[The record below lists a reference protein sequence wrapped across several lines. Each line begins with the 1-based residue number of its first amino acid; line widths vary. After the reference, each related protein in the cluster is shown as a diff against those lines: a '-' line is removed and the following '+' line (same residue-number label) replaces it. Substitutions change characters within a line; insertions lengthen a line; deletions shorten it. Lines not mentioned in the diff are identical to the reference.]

1 MYRGIGMKKFHG
13 ILLATDWDGTLFYDG
28 DVSEENK
35 KAIEYFMDNGG
46 FFTVCSG
53 RHFGYLASQR
63 DKVRPN
69 TYSICL
75 NGAYIADTATGEVLY
90 AKACDDNI
98 FSIIDKLFT
107 DELHS
112 LIYLH
117 AEGDNEGTFYTPQ
130 EYAKEILSIKKRRY
144 YKAVLYAK
152 DDESGDKAKE
162 LSLKYSYEGYSVV
175 RSFRRGLEILS
186 LENTKGAAIKKLAS
200 HLGTQLTVAVGDYE
214 NDISML
220 READV
225 GYAVENATD
234 EVKKSAAKITVACE
248 NSAIAKV
255 IKDIELDI
263 LPRFKYQ

>member
-1 MYRGIGMKKFHG
+1 M
-13 ILLATDWDGTLFYDG
+13 
-28 DVSEENK
+28 VSPVK
-35 KAIEYFMDNGG
+35 
-46 FFTVCSG
+46 SG
-53 RHFGYLASQR
+53 KPPGLSA
-63 DKVRPN
+63 
-69 TYSICL
+69 
-75 NGAYIADTATGEVLY
+75 
-90 AKACDDNI
+90 
-98 FSIIDKLFT
+98 
-107 DELHS
+107 
-112 LIYLH
+112 
-117 AEGDNEGTFYTPQ
+117 AE
-130 EYAKEILSIKKRRY
+130 
-144 YKAVLYAK
+144 
-152 DDESGDKAKE
+152 E

-225 GYAVENATD
+225 GYAVENAAD
-234 EVKKSAAKITVACE
+234 EVKKNAAKITVACE